1 MDNLFDRKNYL
12 ELLKK
17 RVSSLKDGYR
27 QNIAIVGDEFVG
39 KTSIIY
45 KFLSQYYDT
54 RTVIL
59 YLDIRLESVAS
70 FTKRFIA
77 VLLYN
82 FLANS
87 DTALKEDLD
96 FLILRSE
103 KYIPKTIE
111 RVRAILNA
119 AAKRKKN
126 NILTELL
133 SLCDTINQETGKS
146 CVVIFD
152 EFHNLELLGIKG
164 IYREWSKLLIS
175 QKNTMYIITSSAKYR
190 TKEILSKELALLF
203 GNFELVTVE
212 PFDIKTSKEYLTE
225 KIGSLNLD
233 PGLFD
238 FIIHFTGG
246 FPLYLKIITE
256 TLIKSP
262 KTGLTEILENLL
274 FDASGILNQR
284 FSNYIKRFTDLPK
297 HNDYLSTLYLI
308 ASGKNKIKEIA
319 HILKKP
325 IKLINQKVARLLEL
339 DTITRNG
346 DFLKINDRVFAFW
359 LRFVYQEKIH
369 SLTFD
374 TKDKQQK
381 FMNNIK
387 EAIQEF
393 LTNSQKSVIERIEE
407 LLRLFEDDTIQIERK
422 KLRLNHFRE
431 IKPLEFN
438 RGCLKTGLLGRSA
451 ESLWIMGYKFDSL
464 TEEDVSEFSKECK
477 KYHHKL
483 QRKIIFTLNEIDSN
497 TRLKALEEKVLAWDI
512 NHINS
517 MLDLYSKPWL
527 IK

>member
-1 MDNLFDRKNYL
+1 
-12 ELLKK
+12 
-17 RVSSLKDGYR
+17 
-27 QNIAIVGDEFVG
+27 
-39 KTSIIY
+39 
-45 KFLSQYYDT
+45 
-54 RTVIL
+54 
-59 YLDIRLESVAS
+59 
-70 FTKRFIA
+70 
-77 VLLYN
+77 
-82 FLANS
+82 
-87 DTALKEDLD
+87 
-96 FLILRSE
+96 
-103 KYIPKTIE
+103 
-111 RVRAILNA
+111 
-119 AAKRKKN
+119 
-126 NILTELL
+126 
-133 SLCDTINQETGKS
+133 
-146 CVVIFD
+146 
-152 EFHNLELLGIKG
+152 
-164 IYREWSKLLIS
+164 
-175 QKNTMYIITSSAKYR
+175 
-190 TKEILSKELALLF
+190 
-203 GNFELVTVE
+203 
-212 PFDIKTSKEYLTE
+212 
-225 KIGSLNLD
+225 LNLD